1 MKSERPMQ
9 NLSENNSRQQS
20 LDEAVRKLVA
30 AYEPERVYLF
40 GSTARG
46 DANEHSDFD
55 FMVVVPNNAR
65 PERRRSRLGYQA
77 LRGTGT
83 AADILVATKQYFDER
98 LHLAASLPATVVR
111 EGKLIYAS

>member
-1 MKSERPMQ
+1 MQ
-9 NLSENNSRQQS
+9 QTGHSGREPS
-20 LDEAVRKLVA
+20 LDEAVRRLVA

-46 DANEHSDFD
+46 DVNENSDFD
-55 FMVVVPNNAR
+55 LMIIVPNDAK

-83 AADILVATKQYFDER
+83 AADILVWTKKYFDER
-98 LHLAASLPATVVR
+98 LHLAASLPATIVR